1 MHVRN
6 KLQVIEL
13 AGVSDDS
20 HLAELLVLHA
30 QAFPEHPH
38 VLDELREN
46 ARIPRE
52 QEKCVLHQL
61 LCLVDDVPAGFVVV
75 HSNRDRRVGLIHFLA
90 VAPEFQGREV
100 GGTKVSTLLVEH
112 AVELVASDLGA
123 SCSGVVAES
132 EPALLP
138 SWASW
143 GFSPLPI
150 TYSEPFHGMH
160 WRDHEPLEFFDMT
173 LVGYNMSAHSLT
185 ELGRKGASA
194 FLLDHYDLPPD
205 HAVVQRATG

>member
-1 MHVRN
+1 MQVRN
-6 KLQVIEL
+6 NLQVIEL
-13 AGVSDDS
+13 AGVSDAP
-20 HLAELLVLHA
+20 HLAELLELHA
-30 QAFPEHPH
+30 QAFPEHSH

-52 QEKCVLHQL
+52 QEKCMVHQL

-75 HSNRDRRVGLIHFLA
+75 HSNRDRKVGLIHFLA
-90 VAPEFQGREV
+90 VDPEFRGHLV
-100 GGTKVSTLLVEH
+100 AGTKVSTLLVEH
-112 AVELVASDLGA
+112 AVELVALDLGA
-123 SCSGVVAES
+123 SCAGVVAES
-132 EPALLP
+132 DPALLP
-138 SWASW
+138 SWALW

-194 FLLDHYDLPPD
+194 FLLDHYDVPPD
-205 HAVVQRATG
+205 HAVVQLAIG